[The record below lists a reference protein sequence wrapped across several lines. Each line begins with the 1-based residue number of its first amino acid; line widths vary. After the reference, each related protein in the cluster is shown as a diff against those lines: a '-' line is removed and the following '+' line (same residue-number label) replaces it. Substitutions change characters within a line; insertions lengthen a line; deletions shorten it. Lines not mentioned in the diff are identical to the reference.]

1 MTMQLLEALTI
12 LTAGNSGEINYH
24 ANDESFAIMQDARKT
39 VCATAT
45 QLMDHRHLTSSS
57 NFGPKPPLHTS
68 GKATATWGNWQ

>member
-45 QLMDHRHLTSSS
+45 QLMDHRLLT
-57 NFGPKPPLHTS
+57 KPPLHTG